1 MLQAVCPLILKG
13 VKELVREKEREKEQR
28 KKEEEKGRRKQKE
41 EEKREL
47 DEDNFIYIT
56 NIYENKFCYIFN
68 YSIFDS
74 KYIL

>member
-1 MLQAVCPLILKG
+1 
-13 VKELVREKEREKEQR
+13 VREKEKGKEQR
-28 KKEEEKGRRKQKE
+28 GKKEERGKKEQKE
-41 EEKREL
+41 EKKEL